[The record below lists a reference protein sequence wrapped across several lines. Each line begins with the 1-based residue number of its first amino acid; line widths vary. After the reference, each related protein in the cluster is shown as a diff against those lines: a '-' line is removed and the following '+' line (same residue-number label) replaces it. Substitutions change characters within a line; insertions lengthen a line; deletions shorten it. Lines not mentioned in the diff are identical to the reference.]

1 VSDSPFETLKR
12 LIKRIP
18 AIGPALAYARHQSRI
33 NSPQS
38 PKTPATFVGSGPY
51 WESRYRTGGD
61 SGTGSS
67 GRLAEFKAEIIN
79 EFIVKEVI
87 SSVIEFGCG
96 DGRQLQF
103 ARYPNYLG
111 VDVSETVVEQ
121 CQKRFAENA
130 AFQFMTLNEYAG
142 EKADVA
148 LSLDVIFHLIEDQ
161 VFDSYMT
168 TLFNAGERFVIVYSS
183 NYESASAEHAPHFR
197 SREFT
202 VWVAAH
208 RPDWQLIRHIPN
220 RYPFNGDGQETSV
233 SDFFIFMKSA

>member
-1 VSDSPFETLKR
+1 MGDSPIETLKK

-18 AIGPALAYARHQSRI
+18 AIGPALAYARDQSRI
-33 NSPQS
+33 KKPPV
-38 PKTPATFVGSGPY
+38 PKTPTSFVGSGPY
-51 WESRYRTGGD
+51 WELRYRTGGD

-67 GRLAEFKAEIIN
+67 GRLAEFKAEILN
-79 EFIVKEVI
+79 EFVVKEEI

-96 DGRQLQF
+96 DGRQLLL

-111 VDVSETVVEQ
+111 IDVSQTVVEQ
-121 CQKRFAENA
+121 CRTRFADNSA
-130 AFQFMTLNEYAG
+130 LRFLTLDEYDG
-142 EKADVA
+142 ETADVA

-183 NYESASAEHAPHFR
+183 NYESSSTEHAPHFR

-202 VWVAAH
+202 VWLAAH
-208 RPDWQLIRHIPN
+208 RPEWQLIRHIPN
-220 RYPFNGDGQETSV
+220 RYPFNGDGLETSV
-233 SDFFIFMKSA
+233 SDFFIFMKTI

>member
-1 VSDSPFETLKR
+1 MSDSPIKSFKR

-18 AIGPALAYARHQSRI
+18 AIGPALAYARNQSQI
-33 NSPQS
+33 NNPRS
-38 PKTPATFVGSGPY
+38 PKIPAAFVGSGPY

-61 SGTGSS
+61 SGTGST

-79 EFIVKEVI
+79 EFIVKEEI

-96 DGRQLQF
+96 DGRQLQL
-103 ARYPNYLG
+103 ARYPKYLG

-121 CQKRFAENA
+121 CQKRFSENPT
-130 AFQFMTLNEYAG
+130 FTFMTLNQYIG

-168 TLFNAGERFVIVYSS
+168 TLFNAGKRFVIVYSS
-183 NYESASAEHAPHFR
+183 NYESTSSEHAPHFR

-202 VWVAAH
+202 VWLAAH
-208 RPDWQLIRHIPN
+208 RPEWQLIRHIPN
-220 RYPFNGDGQETSV
+220 RYPFNGDGLETSV
-233 SDFFIFMKSA
+233 SDFFVFIKTV